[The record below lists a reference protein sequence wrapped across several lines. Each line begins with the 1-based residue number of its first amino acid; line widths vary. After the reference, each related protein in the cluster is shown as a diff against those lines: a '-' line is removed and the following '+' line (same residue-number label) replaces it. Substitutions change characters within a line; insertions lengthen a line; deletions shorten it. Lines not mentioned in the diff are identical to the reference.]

1 MARSAFLC
9 VLSSVLGLAVALV
22 VGSMLGWS
30 TNPDKSAAF
39 VAAHLEMAR
48 SGISGSLEELQKRQF
63 ELAQKQPGFN
73 SPDPHTAVAILKS
86 NPFLFG
92 AFSLLFLCVFRPP
105 WLWTAI
111 VFGPV
116 AAATYFLVAPA
127 AAVSVLAAAVLSI
140 LWSLAYARVRGKVA
154 P

>member
-1 MARSAFLC
+1 MARSAFLS
-9 VLSSVLGLAVALV
+9 VLSLVLGFVVALV

-39 VAAHLEMAR
+39 AAAHFEIAR
-48 SGISGSLEELQKRQF
+48 SGVSGSLEELQKRQF

-73 SPDPHTAVAILKS
+73 SPDPHTTVAILKS
-86 NPFLFG
+86 HPFLLG
-92 AFSLLFLCVFRPP
+92 AFSLFFLCVLRPS

-111 VFGPV
+111 VCVLV

-127 AAVSVLAAAVLSI
+127 VAVSVLAAGVLSI
-140 LWSLAYARVRGKVA
+140 LWSLAYARFRRKVA